1 MMRNY
6 RLYVLNS
13 QERVDDARER
23 PFADDREALA
33 AGEAARQ
40 GEGAYAVEVWADQ
53 RLVARLGGEFLLG

>member
-1 MMRNY
+1 MRNY

-23 PFADDREALA
+23 TFSDDREALA

-40 GEGAYAVEVWADQ
+40 GAYAVEVWADQ